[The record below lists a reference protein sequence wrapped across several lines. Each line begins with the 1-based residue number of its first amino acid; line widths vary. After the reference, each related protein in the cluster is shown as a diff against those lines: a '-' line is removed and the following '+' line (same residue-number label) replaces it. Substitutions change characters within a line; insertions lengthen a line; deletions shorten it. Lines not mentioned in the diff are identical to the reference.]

1 MQRIFLSPR
10 RRRGGG
16 RMDWEFGISRGKKK
30 VEIVS
35 TEGTKISPTQL
46 SHLMLTCKIGVIVS
60 MVQMKTLRL
69 REVRT
74 CARSYTTKN

>member
-1 MQRIFLSPR
+1 MGEGWIGSLVLA
-10 RRRGGG
+10 
-16 RMDWEFGISRGKKK
+16 DEKKK

-46 SHLMLTCKIGVIVS
+46 SHLMLTCKIGIIVS
-60 MVQMKTLRL
+60 MLQKKTLRL